1 MESFSDYLSFGFHSS
16 ARVVHSSF
24 IFTTKAMAILGKL
37 ASGNANHREVAILLR
52 ESFESLGATY
62 IKLGQFIASAPSL
75 FPEEYVEEMQKC
87 LDSVRPVPVGDIKRV
102 IERELGD
109 KIQNLFYSFDE
120 VPIASASIAQVHAAI
135 SKEGLDVV
143 IKVQRPD
150 VHVTLKTDMQILGL
164 LTKILEWIAPN
175 FKKSGL
181 TGMFSEFQS
190 SILHEI
196 DFLQEARNI
205 EEFES
210 YLLDAGEA
218 RARVPRV
225 YHSLS
230 AKKVLTMERF
240 YGVPITDEVGLRKYT
255 NNPRKVLNDALEIW
269 FSSLAT
275 KGFFHADV
283 HAGNVMILKD
293 GQIGFI
299 DFGIVGRISPNV
311 WKGLLL
317 FTQGIGMGEPSMVAQ
332 GLISMDSTDKGV
344 DAKELAKQ
352 LEDIFQEMESLYVA
366 VAAGD
371 PNSFDESKVN
381 HMMYE
386 LKDIAEKNG
395 LKIPREFALLMKQLL
410 YFDRYVKSIAPEIN
424 LFRDTQKFVTK

>member
-1 MESFSDYLSFGFHSS
+1 MF
-16 ARVVHSSF
+16 
-24 IFTTKAMAILGKL
+24 
-37 ASGNANHREVAILLR
+37 ASGKVNHKEVAVVLR

-75 FPEEYVEEMQKC
+75 FPEEYVNEMQKC
-87 LDSVRPVPVGDIKRV
+87 LDSVRPVPYAHIRRV
-102 IERELGD
+102 VESELGD
-109 KIQNLFYSFDE
+109 SIQNIYYSFDE
-120 VPIASASIAQVHAAI
+120 KPLASASIAQVHAAI
-135 SKEGLDVV
+135 TKEGLDVV
-143 IKVQRPD
+143 VKVQRPD
-150 VHVTLKTDMQILGL
+150 VHITLKTDMQILGL
-164 LTKILEWIAPN
+164 LTKILEWIAPE

-181 TGMFSEFQS
+181 TGMFSEFQN
-190 SILHEI
+190 SILQEI
-196 DFLQEARNI
+196 DFITEAKNI
-205 EEFES
+205 EEFEA
-210 YLLDAGEA
+210 YLLEVGEE

-230 AKKVLTMERF
+230 SKKILTMERF
-240 YGVPITDEVGLRKYT
+240 YGVPITDEKGLRNYT

-299 DFGIVGRISPNV
+299 DFGIIGRISPNV
-311 WKGLLL
+311 WKGLIL
-317 FTQGIGMGEPSMVAQ
+317 FTQGIGMGEPKMVAQ
-332 GLISMDSTDKGV
+332 GLISMDSTEKGV
-344 DAKELAKQ
+344 DPDAFAKQ
-352 LEDIFQEMESLYVA
+352 LENVFQEMESLYLA
-366 VAAGD
+366 VAEGD
-371 PNSFDESKVN
+371 ATGIDESKIN

-386 LKDIAEKNG
+386 LKEIAEKNG

-424 LFRDTQKFVTK
+424 LFRDTQKFVTR

>member
-1 MESFSDYLSFGFHSS
+1 METLSDFFSFGFHSS
-16 ARVVHSSF
+16 ARVLHSTL
-24 IFTTKAMAILGKL
+24 IFTTKAASVLRMF
-37 ASGNANHREVAILLR
+37 ASGKVNHKEVAIILR

-87 LDSVRPVPVGDIKRV
+87 LDSVRPVPYGDIRRV
-102 IERELGD
+102 VEQELGD
-109 KIQNLFYSFDE
+109 KIQNIYYSFDE
-120 VPIASASIAQVHAAI
+120 KPLASASIAQVHAAI
-135 SKEGLDVV
+135 TKEGLDVV
-143 IKVQRPD
+143 VKVQRPD

-164 LTKILEWIAPN
+164 LTRILEWIAPE

-181 TGMFSEFQS
+181 TGMFSEFQN
-190 SILHEI
+190 SILQEI
-196 DFLQEARNI
+196 DFIKEAKNI
-205 EEFES
+205 EEFET
-210 YLLDAGEA
+210 YLLETGEE

-240 YGVPITDEVGLRKYT
+240 YGVPITDEAGLRNFT

-317 FTQGIGMGEPSMVAQ
+317 LTQGIGMGEPKMVAE

-344 DAKELAKQ
+344 DSTLLATQ
-352 LEDIFQEMESLYVA
+352 LEGVFKEMENFYLA
-366 VAAGD
+366 VAEGD
-371 PNSFDESKVN
+371 ASSIDESKIN

-410 YFDRYVKSIAPEIN
+410 YFDRYVKTIAPEIN

>member
-1 MESFSDYLSFGFHSS
+1 METLSDYFSFGFHSS
-16 ARVVHSSF
+16 SRVFHSSF
-24 IFTTKAMAILGKL
+24 VFTTKALAILKMF
-37 ASGNANHREVAILLR
+37 ASGKVDHKEVAIVLR
-52 ESFESLGATY
+52 ESFEALGATY

-75 FPEEYVEEMQKC
+75 FPEEYVNEMQKC
-87 LDSVRPVPVGDIKRV
+87 LDSVRPVSYNQIKQV
-102 IERELGD
+102 VESELGD
-109 KIQNLFYSFDE
+109 KINHIFHSFE
-120 VPIASASIAQVHAAI
+120 KEPLASASIAQVHSAI
-135 SKEGLDVV
+135 TKEGLDVV
-143 IKVQRPD
+143 VKVQRPD
-150 VHVTLKTDMQILGL
+150 VHITLKTDMQILGL
-164 LTKILEWIAPN
+164 MTKILEWIAPE

-181 TGMFSEFQS
+181 TGMFSEFQL
-190 SILHEI
+190 SILQEI
-196 DFLQEARNI
+196 DFYQEAKNI
-205 EEFES
+205 EEFEA
-210 YLLDAGEA
+210 YLLDVGEK

-240 YGVPITDEVGLRKYT
+240 YGVPITDEVGLKKFT

-311 WKGLLL
+311 WAGLLL
-317 FTQGIGMGEPSMVAQ
+317 FTQGIGMGEPKMVAE
-332 GLISMDSTDKGV
+332 GLIRMDSTDQGV
-344 DAKELAKQ
+344 DPNKLAKQ
-352 LEDIFQEMESLYVA
+352 LEGVFLEMEALYVA
-366 VAAGD
+366 MAEGD
-371 PNSFDESKVN
+371 VSKFDESKVN

-386 LKDIAEKNG
+386 LKSVAESNG

-424 LFRDTQKFVTK
+424 LFRDTQKFVTS

>member
-1 MESFSDYLSFGFHSS
+1 METLSDFFSFGFHSS
-16 ARVVHSSF
+16 ARVLHSSLV
-24 IFTTKAMAILGKL
+24 FTTKAGAILKMF
-37 ASGNANHREVAILLR
+37 ASGKVNHKEVAIVLR

-75 FPEEYVEEMQKC
+75 FPEEYVNEMQKC
-87 LDSVRPVPVGDIKRV
+87 LDSVRPVPIGDIRRI
-102 IERELGD
+102 IEHELGD
-109 KIQNLFYSFDE
+109 KIQNIFYSFDE
-120 VPIASASIAQVHAAI
+120 RPLASASIAQVHAAI
-135 SKEGLDVV
+135 TKEGLDVV
-143 IKVQRPD
+143 VKVQRPD
-150 VHVTLKTDMQILGL
+150 VHITLKTDMQILGL
-164 LTKILEWIAPN
+164 LTKILEWIAPE

-181 TGMFSEFQS
+181 TGMFSEFQN
-190 SILHEI
+190 SILQEI
-196 DFLQEARNI
+196 DFFKEAKNI

-210 YLLDAGEA
+210 YLLDAGEE

-240 YGVPITDEVGLRKYT
+240 YGVPITDEAGLRNYT
-255 NNPRKVLNDALEIW
+255 NNPRKVLNNALEIW

-317 FTQGIGMGEPSMVAQ
+317 FTQGIGMGEPKMVAQ

-344 DAKELAKQ
+344 DADLLAKQ
-352 LEDIFQEMESLYVA
+352 LEGVFQEMESLYMA
-366 VAAGD
+366 VAEGD
-371 PNSFDESKVN
+371 AASFDESKIN

-386 LKDIAEKNG
+386 LKNIAEKNG